1 MIKLIKSVLRDRK
14 LSLSMKGLLGDPIE
28 TVIRLS
34 NSKNDDNSF
43 HSYIT
48 KLHKEKK
55 INLLYQQFKGKI
67 HRISVLMKFSIFYE
81 KLGTRRPS

>member
-1 MIKLIKSVLRDRK
+1 
-14 LSLSMKGLLGDPIE
+14 MKGLLGDPIE

-43 HSYIT
+43 HTYIT

-67 HRISVLMKFSIFYE
+67 HRISGLMKSFSIFYE